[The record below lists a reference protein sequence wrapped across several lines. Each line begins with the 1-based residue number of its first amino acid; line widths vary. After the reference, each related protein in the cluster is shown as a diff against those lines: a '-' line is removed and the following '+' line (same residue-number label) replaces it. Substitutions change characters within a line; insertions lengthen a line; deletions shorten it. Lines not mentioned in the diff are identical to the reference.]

1 MNPPLA
7 VGRIDL
13 VSSHENAQIVLQPA
27 IDRGLE
33 REKNRIGVLA
43 LRRGLEANR
52 MWTGKKR
59 RGGHGCGDRSRDR
72 KVEPDWHG
80 FQEEDRIGR

>member
-33 REKNRIGVLA
+33 REKKGIGALA
-43 LRRGLEANR
+43 LRRSLEAGR
-52 MWTGKKR
+52 RRTGKKR
-59 RGGHGCGDRSRDR
+59 RDR

-80 FQEEDRIGR
+80 FQEENRIGR